1 MPDPVLAYYILLTL
15 GVLMH
20 HFVLIYFSVRLISHT
35 EETKTTKTRG
45 TEMFPRKPSG
55 GKWFEINTIM
65 FKVLNESV
73 Q

>member
-1 MPDPVLAYYILLTL
+1 
-15 GVLMH
+15 MH

-55 GKWFEINTIM
+55 GKWFEINTIL

>member
-35 EETKTTKTRG
+35 EEPKQQKL
-45 TEMFPRKPSG
+45 EVQKCFQ
-55 GKWFEINTIM
+55 
-65 FKVLNESV
+65 ESRV
-73 Q
+73 VVNDLK